1 MMRRA
6 LPFRLAIGL
15 LGAVALILGLWAG
28 LILLKLDI
36 PSPRADFKDVHGPLM
51 VLGFFGTLIAL
62 ERAVALGD
70 RTGYLAPAFAGLGG
84 LALAIGLPLLVGQ
97 MLLLLGGL
105 GLFGLYWR
113 AARRQSSLHLGVM
126 AVGAMIWVIAVLAW
140 IMGRDLAL
148 LVPFLAGFVILTIAG
163 ERLELARV
171 IRLSGAARASFVI
184 AVGVFTF
191 GIALSLVALSLGVR
205 IAGVG
210 LIALAGWLAKN
221 DVARRTVHQFG
232 LTRYMALSLLSGY
245 AWLATAGVIWLS
257 FANLTDGRAFDALIH
272 SLFLG
277 FVMSMVF
284 AHAPVIVP
292 AVFCAAMPYHKRFY
306 FHLYLLHISLLI
318 RLVGGDLAGDRFC
331 WQIGGILNETA
342 VLVFI
347 ASSGTA
353 VYQGRKSKTSPIP
366 EKIKTKVRES

>member
-6 LPFRLAIGL
+6 LPSRFVIGF
-15 LGAVALILGLWAG
+15 LGGVALILGLWAG

-70 RTGYLAPAFAGLGG
+70 RTGYFAPAFAGLGG
-84 LALAIGLPLLVGQ
+84 FALAIGLPLLVGQ

-105 GLFGLYWR
+105 GLFGLYVR
-113 AARRQSSLHLGVM
+113 AAQRQSSLHLGVM
-126 AVGAMIWVIAVLAW
+126 AVGAIIWAIAVLAW

-171 IRLSGAARASFVI
+171 IRLSGATRTSFVI
-184 AVGVFTF
+184 AVGIFTF
-191 GIALSLVALSLGVR
+191 GIALSLAALSLGVR

-221 DVARRTVHQFG
+221 DVARRTVHQCG
-232 LTRYMALSLLSGY
+232 LTRFMALSLLTGY

-292 AVFCAAMPYHKRFY
+292 AVFRVAMPYHKRFY

-318 RLVGGDLAGDRFC
+318 RLVGGDLAGDRYC
-331 WQIGGILNETA
+331 WQIGGILNEIA

-347 ASSGTA
+347 GSSGTA
-353 VYQGRKSKTSPIP
+353 IYQEHKSKTSPMP
-366 EKIKTKVRES
+366 EKIKTRVRES